1 MQSNP
6 LYSHITSR
14 FAAKP
19 IVTIA
24 TGATCAFLGDE
35 RSLREHL
42 VSDETARHLRAAGHT
57 VIHFLIDDNMD
68 PLNMRQLRVAVNK
81 DPALIERYA
90 SLCGRPIAYL
100 PDPWGCCESYAA
112 HFEEQLLN
120 RLHYVG
126 CHPTPIRVSKLYE
139 RGLYAPAVRI
149 ALQNQ
154 SKIRAFLGEKF
165 PNYLP
170 EKLFW
175 PICPG
180 CGYIDSTQV
189 DKVEGE
195 DVTVS
200 CKRCEQSSMQPIC
213 SIAGKLNWKLDCA
226 ARWSF
231 FHIDAEAFSQPY
243 LEPHVGSFHIAQALS
258 LEFFGGHTVFPIHY
272 GLVKMENKMGGQLL
286 DGLPPALL
294 RSLFVDSPVTDIN
307 LSHDAIVMAASRHE
321 VLPKYSYLDFIKQV
335 LPIWLLTPHALTW
348 EQRELVKHGIAFGKE
363 FLQVAVQPHL
373 PSRRHIESAD
383 AETLADLLI
392 LLQKTVAL
400 RDVQPAQVSSMENA
414 SAAALGDS
422 EAALALQKQLKSCI
436 KEIGPRQ
443 KAVLLRFRAIVGQEH
458 GLPVAKLLT
467 LLPLDYLEMMGYLIE
482 LFLKSASVPNSVSNS
497 VFDSEFIFDSN
508 SVSNPAIVA
517 NAA

>member
-1 MQSNP
+1 MQLNS
-6 LYSHITSR
+6 LYSHITAH

-19 IVTIA
+19 IITIA

-42 VSDETARHLRAAGHT
+42 VSDETARHLRRAGHT
-57 VIHFLIDDNMD
+57 VVHFLIDDNLD
-68 PLNMRQLRVAVNK
+68 PLNARQLRVAVNK
-81 DPALIERYA
+81 DPELIERYT
-90 SLCGRPIAYL
+90 SFCGRPIAYL

-154 SKIRAFLGEKF
+154 SRIRAFLGEKF

-180 CGYIDSTQV
+180 CGFIDSTQV
-189 DKVEGE
+189 DQVEGE

-200 CKRCEQSSMQPIC
+200 CQRCEQSSVQPLG

-226 ARWSF
+226 ARWPF

-258 LEFFGGHTVFPIHY
+258 LEFFGGHAVFPIHY

-294 RSLFVDSPVTDIN
+294 RGLFVDSPVTDIN
-307 LSHDAIVMAASRHE
+307 LSRDAIVVAASRHE
-321 VLPKYSYLDFIKQV
+321 VLPQFSYLDFIKQV

-348 EQRELVKHGIAFGKE
+348 EQRELVKHGISFGKE
-363 FLQVAVQPHL
+363 FLQIAVHPHL
-373 PSRRHIESAD
+373 PHREHIENAD
-383 AETLADLLI
+383 TEILADLLV
-392 LLQKTVAL
+392 LLQKTVAVREL
-400 RDVQPAQVSSMENA
+400 QSQQIFPTESTPNS
-414 SAAALGDS
+414 ALGDS
-422 EAALALQKQLKSCI
+422 QTALALQKQLKSCI
-436 KEIGPRQ
+436 KEIGTNQ

-467 LLPLDYLEMMGYLIE
+467 LLPLDYLEMTGYLIE
-482 LFLKSASVPNSVSNS
+482 LFLKSANVS
-497 VFDSEFIFDSN
+497 DSIPEL
-508 SVSNPAIVA
+508 
-517 NAA
+517 AALAL